1 MATTT
6 RRLFSALWPINHIT
20 KTSVVLYSTPAPP
33 NLEKINFGLVSQ
45 LVASP

>member
-1 MATTT
+1 MATTAT
-6 RRLFSALWPINHIT
+6 RLFSALWPINRTT
-20 KTSVVLYSTPAPP
+20 KTSVVLYFIPAPP